1 MDEVGLGKQLQQF
14 RQKAGLTQQALCQKA
29 DISYSTLAK
38 IERGAIKAPSVFTIM
53 NIAEVLNVSLD
64 ELMGRQIAPTLP
76 PVKPKKVSK
85 NGIRFVYFDVNGCLV
100 RFFHRAL
107 TKLSEK
113 HGASEESVES
123 AFWHWNDAVCRGDIT
138 MDEFNEHLANALGAD
153 SVDWTEYYLQEV
165 DPIEEM
171 QEFLKWV
178 EEHYHV
184 GLLSNIM
191 PGSLDAMLERGLLPE
206 VHYSALIDSS
216 EVGAIKPEE
225 EIYQV
230 AAEKTNCHPDEILLV
245 DDSRSNV
252 MAAERL
258 GWKVLWFDDF
268 HPSESIAR
276 IKRVLEFEEEDKE

>member
-1 MDEVGLGKQLQQF
+1 MDEVGLGKQLQEF
-14 RQKAGLTQQALCQKA
+14 RQKAGFTQQALCQQA

-38 IERGAIKAPSVFTIM
+38 IERGAIKSPSVFTIM
-53 NIAEVLNVSLD
+53 QIASVLNVSLD
-64 ELMGRQIAPTLP
+64 ELMGRQLAPTLP
-76 PVKPKKVSK
+76 PIKPKKVSK

-123 AFWHWNDAVCRGDIT
+123 AFWHWNDAVCKGEIT
-138 MDEFNEHLANALGAD
+138 MDEFNQHLANALGAD
-153 SVDWTEYYLQEV
+153 SVDWTEYYLNEV

-171 QEFLKWV
+171 QEFLVWV

-184 GLLSNIM
+184 GLLTNIM
-191 PGSLDAMLERGLLPE
+191 PGSLDAMMERGLLPE

-216 EVGAIKPEE
+216 EVGSIKPEE

-252 MAAERL
+252 MAAEKL
-258 GWKVLWFDDF
+258 NWKVLWFDDF

-276 IKRVLEFEEEDKE
+276 IKRVLEFEE

>member
-1 MDEVGLGKQLQQF
+1 MNEVDAELALGKKLQEA

-138 MDEFNEHLANALGAD
+138 MDEFNNHLANALGTD
-153 SVDWTEYYLQEV
+153 NVDWTEYYLDEV

-171 QEFLKWV
+171 HDFLKWAG
-178 EEHYHV
+178 EHYHV
-184 GLLSNIM
+184 GLLTNIM
-191 PGSLDAMLERGLLPE
+191 PGSLDAMMERGLLPE

-225 EIYQV
+225 EIYQI
-230 AAEKTNCHPDEILLV
+230 AAEKTNCNPNEILLV

-252 MAAERL
+252 MAAEKL

-268 HPSESIAR
+268 HPSE
-276 IKRVLEFEEEDKE
+276 